1 MRAVKVS
8 SSRGRPFLKWAGGK
22 RQLLEKMR
30 DFFPPGRTGYT
41 YYEPFIGGGA
51 VFFDLQPERAVINDC
66 IGDLA
71 AVYRVIQRSID
82 ELLELLEKHRTQNSR
97 DYYYYIRNQDRD
109 KDLYAEMGEVERAAR
124 LLYLNR
130 TCYNGLYRVNRRGE
144 FNVPCG
150 RYRTALVYNE
160 ANLRAIHQYLAA
172 NRICILNGD
181 FADAVKNAGR
191 KDFIYFDPPYH
202 SQNRSGF
209 TGYQTPGFDEGE
221 QRRLRDTFAE
231 LTRRGVLC
239 LLSNSDTPLIRELYR
254 DFEIT
259 GLEARR
265 AINSDAAGRG
275 TVREVLVR
283 NFAGYNRQPGT

>member
-1 MRAVKVS
+1 MTAAKVPPLK
-8 SSRGRPFLKWAGGK
+8 GRPFLKWAGGK
-22 RQLLEKMR
+22 RQLLEKIR
-30 DFFPPGRTGYT
+30 NFFPSDRAGYT

-51 VFFDLQPERAVINDC
+51 AFFDLQPERAVINDR

-71 AVYRVIQRSID
+71 VLYRVIQRSID
-82 ELLELLEKHRTQNSR
+82 ELLELLEKHRVQNSR

-109 KDLYAEMGEVERAAR
+109 KDRYAEMGDAGRAAR
-124 LLYLNR
+124 FIYLNK

-144 FNVPCG
+144 FNVPYG
-150 RYRTALVYNE
+150 RYKTAPLYDE
-160 ANLRAIHQYLAA
+160 ANLRAIHRYLAS

-181 FADAVKNAGR
+181 FADAVQAAAGG
-191 KDFIYFDPPYH
+191 DFVYFDPPYH

-209 TGYQTPGFDEGE
+209 TGYQAPGFGKGE

-231 LTRRGVLC
+231 LTRRGVSC
-239 LLSNSDTPLIRELYR
+239 LLSNSDTPFIRELYR

-259 GLEARR
+259 VLEARR

-275 TVREVLVR
+275 AVKEVLVR
-283 NFAGYNRQPGT
+283 NCTG